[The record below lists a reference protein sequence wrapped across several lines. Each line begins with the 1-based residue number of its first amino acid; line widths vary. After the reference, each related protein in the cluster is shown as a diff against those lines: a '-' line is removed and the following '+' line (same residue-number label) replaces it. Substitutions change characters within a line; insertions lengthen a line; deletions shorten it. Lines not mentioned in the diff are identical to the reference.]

1 MTGDGD
7 IIAWRGSRTPE
18 AMTRS
23 VHMRILVIEDD
34 AETAA
39 YVVAGL
45 EAGGHAAD
53 VAPDGREGLVLATS
67 DTYDVIVVD
76 RMLPGF
82 DGLVIVKRLREA
94 GI

>member
-1 MTGDGD
+1 
-7 IIAWRGSRTPE
+7 
-18 AMTRS
+18 
-23 VHMRILVIEDD
+23 MRILVIEDD

-45 EAGGHAAD
+45 KAGGHAAD
-53 VAPDGREGLVLATS
+53 VAPDGREGLVRATS
-67 DTYDVIVVD
+67 DPYDVIVVD